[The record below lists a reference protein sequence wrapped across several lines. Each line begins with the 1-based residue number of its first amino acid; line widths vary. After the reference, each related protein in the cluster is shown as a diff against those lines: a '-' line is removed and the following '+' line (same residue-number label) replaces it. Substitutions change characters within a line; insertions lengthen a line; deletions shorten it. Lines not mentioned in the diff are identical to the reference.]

1 MIRLM
6 LFVGMGGF
14 LGSILRYLLNYF
26 FSRSLTGYVGFGTL
40 IINVIGCF
48 LLGILVHSAAKMD
61 RDWFLFLTTGLC
73 GGFTTFSTFG
83 IENTNYLLNGQINEA
98 MINISLSLIL
108 GLGATFLGW
117 YFGEIIFA

>member
-6 LFVGMGGF
+6 LFVGIGGF
-14 LGSILRYLLNYF
+14 LGSILRYLLNYL
-26 FSRSLTGYVGFGTL
+26 FSRSLTEYVGFGTV

-48 LLGILVHSAAKMD
+48 LLGILIHTSTKLE
-61 RDWFLFLTTGLC
+61 RDWFLLLTTGLC

-83 IENTNYLLNGQINEA
+83 IENTNYLLNGQMNEA

-108 GLGATFLGW
+108 GIGATFLGW
-117 YFGEIIFA
+117 YIGKIIFA